1 MRAELYEKR
10 GADLGEG
17 PQLFP
22 DGSMRWVDLLRGEVY
37 RKGKGP
43 SALERSY
50 PYEISKVLPWEGGEL
65 ALTRYGIEVVD
76 LTHTPVFSLPLI
88 ASQERGRCSDGTVLP
103 DGSIALGIVDRELR
117 PGRGSLVSVGTD
129 CQVRVI
135 TRGCTIPNG
144 IASLASGE
152 SVLWTDSA
160 TQMLTLLDWSESTGL
175 HSPRPFV
182 HIPDSVGTP
191 DGLVADSAGGA
202 WVAMWGGGAV
212 IHVSHEGEID
222 ERIEVGTPFPTA
234 VAFDVEDNL
243 LITSGSIVFRE
254 QSLPVP
260 LGAGD
265 LWIVAAGDHG
275 TRGLPPVTSLLST
288 QCATSFDS
296 LTTIPSGGSTNYS
309 KWREEDS

>member
-22 DGSMRWVDLLRGEVY
+22 DGSLRWVDLLRGEIY
-37 RKGKGP
+37 RKSAGP

-65 ALTRYGIEVVD
+65 ALTRYGIEAVD
-76 LTHTPVFSLPLI
+76 RTHTPVFTVPLI
-88 ASQERGRCSDGTVLP
+88 ASHERGRCSDGTVLP

-152 SVLWTDSA
+152 SVIWTDSA
-160 TQMLTLLDWSESTGL
+160 TQMLTLLEWSESTGL
-175 HSPRPFV
+175 HSPRPLV

-191 DGLVADSAGGA
+191 DGLVADSSGGA

-212 IHVSHEGEID
+212 LHVSKEGDID
-222 ERIEVGTPFPTA
+222 ETIEVGTPFPTA
-234 VAFDVEDNL
+234 LTFDADDNL
-243 LITSGSIVFRE
+243 IITTGAIVFRE

-260 LGAGD
+260 PGAGD
-265 LWIVAAGDHG
+265 LWIVAARDHG
-275 TRGLPPVTSLLST
+275 TRGLPPVNSLVSPPYGTSLN
-288 QCATSFDS
+288 S
-296 LTTIPSGGSTNYS
+296 LTTIPSGLSTNYS
-309 KWREEDS
+309 ERREEDS

>member
-22 DGSMRWVDLLRGEVY
+22 DGSLRWVDLLRGEIY
-37 RKGKGP
+37 RKSEGR

-65 ALTRYGIEVVD
+65 ALTRYGIEAVD
-76 LTHTPVFSLPLI
+76 RTHTPVFTVPLI
-88 ASQERGRCSDGTVLP
+88 ASHERGRCSDGTVLP

-152 SVLWTDSA
+152 SVIWTDSA
-160 TQMLTLLDWSESTGL
+160 TKMLTLLEWSESTGL
-175 HSPRPFV
+175 HSPRPLV

-191 DGLVADSAGGA
+191 DGLVADSSGGA

-212 IHVSHEGEID
+212 LHVSKEGDID
-222 ERIEVGTPFPTA
+222 ETIEVGTPFPTA
-234 VAFDVEDNL
+234 LTFDADDNL
-243 LITSGSIVFRE
+243 IITTGAIVFRE

-260 LGAGD
+260 PGAGD
-265 LWIVAAGDHG
+265 LWIVAARDHG
-275 TRGLPPVTSLLST
+275 TRGLPPVNSLVSPPYGTSLN
-288 QCATSFDS
+288 S
-296 LTTIPSGGSTNYS
+296 LTTIPSGLSTNYS
-309 KWREEDS
+309 ERREEDS

>member
-22 DGSMRWVDLLRGEVY
+22 DGSLRWVDLLRGEVY
-37 RKGKGP
+37 RKSGGP
-43 SALERSY
+43 STLERSY

-65 ALTRYGIEVVD
+65 ALTRYGIEAVD
-76 LTHTPVFSLPLI
+76 RTHTPVFTLPLI
-88 ASQERGRCSDGTVLP
+88 GSDERGRCSDGTVLP

-129 CQVRVI
+129 CRVRVI

-152 SVLWTDSA
+152 SVIWTDSA

-175 HSPRPFV
+175 HSPRPLV
-182 HIPDSVGTP
+182 HIPDSAGTP
-191 DGLVADSAGGA
+191 DGLVADSSGGA

-212 IHVSHEGEID
+212 LHISEEGDID
-222 ERIEVGTPFPTA
+222 ETIEVGTPFPTA
-234 VAFDVEDNL
+234 LAFDVEDNL
-243 LITSGSIVFRE
+243 IITTGAIVFRE

-260 LGAGD
+260 PGAGD
-265 LWIVAAGDHG
+265 LWIVGAGDHG
-275 TRGLPPVTSLLST
+275 TRGLPPVSSLVSPKRATSLN
-288 QCATSFDS
+288 S

-309 KWREEDS
+309 EPREEES

>member
-22 DGSMRWVDLLRGEVY
+22 DDSLRWVDLLRGEIY
-37 RKGKGP
+37 RKSEGP

-65 ALTRYGIEVVD
+65 ALTRYGIEAVD
-76 LTHTPVFSLPLI
+76 RTHTPVFTVPLI
-88 ASQERGRCSDGTVLP
+88 ASHERGRCSDGTVLP

-144 IASLASGE
+144 IASLACGE
-152 SVLWTDSA
+152 SVIWTDSA
-160 TQMLTLLDWSESTGL
+160 TQMLTLLEWSESTGL
-175 HSPRPFV
+175 HSPRPLV

-191 DGLVADSAGGA
+191 DGLVADSSGGA

-212 IHVSHEGEID
+212 LHVSKEGDID
-222 ERIEVGTPFPTA
+222 ETIEVGTPFPTA
-234 VAFDVEDNL
+234 LTFDADDNL
-243 LITSGSIVFRE
+243 IITTGAIVFRE

-260 LGAGD
+260 PGAGD
-265 LWIVAAGDHG
+265 LWIVAARDHG
-275 TRGLPPVTSLLST
+275 TRGLPPANSLVSPPYGTSLS
-288 QCATSFDS
+288 S
-296 LTTIPSGGSTNYS
+296 LTTIPSGLSTNYTER
-309 KWREEDS
+309 REEDS